1 MSLSNEKNATPGD
14 GARNFDAVLD
24 DIRPKAYHLDA
35 DPSDCTDP
43 ALVREG
49 TLERYGDLH
58 IQTGGRFQDRWNT
71 EYTSMALPF
80 VIPRMV
86 SGPDYPKRPRWRRV
100 YDDAPEV
107 TPTEFL
113 RGLARR
119 AEAQIRN
126 DQAAIPIARS
136 NGFSVHCRE

>member
-1 MSLSNEKNATPGD
+1 
-14 GARNFDAVLD
+14 
-24 DIRPKAYHLDA
+24 
-35 DPSDCTDP
+35 
-43 ALVREG
+43 
-49 TLERYGDLH
+49 
-58 IQTGGRFQDRWNT
+58 
-71 EYTSMALPF
+71 MALPF

-136 NGFSVHCRE
+136 NWFQYTVENNSPMFAPYKSKKGLP